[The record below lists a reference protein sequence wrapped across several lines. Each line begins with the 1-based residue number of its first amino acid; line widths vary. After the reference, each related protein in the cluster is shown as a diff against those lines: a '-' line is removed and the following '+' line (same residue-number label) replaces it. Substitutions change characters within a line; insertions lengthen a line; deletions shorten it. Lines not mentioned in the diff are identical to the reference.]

1 MLARL
6 EATHLEFSKLPQDV
20 YNLSTAGQVRI
31 KMNKHRKENQSG
43 PDTTKQL
50 DGPEEHKYQIIFENL
65 KEGIR
70 SGKYPPGSRL
80 PSESELVRRFGTCR
94 VTAAKAIKKLQ
105 ELGLVI
111 RRVGSGTYVKAQAVE
126 SSRLFGLLIP
136 ELGQTEIFEPICRG
150 MAGFP
155 LATRNSLLWGQSIGV
170 NEPKEQIAEELCH
183 QYISERVSG
192 VFFAPLEL
200 LPAMEEVNCRIAA
213 ALDRANIPVV
223 LLDRCF
229 LRYPARSKYDLVGID
244 NRRTAYSAVEHLIR
258 AGAKKIAFLGKPF
271 SAQTVDAR
279 IAGYREALL
288 ANGYNREGDFVFRC
302 DPNDHQQ
309 IRRIMKRNRPDAF
322 LCANDHTAASLMH
335 TLIGMGFSIPEEIRI
350 VGIDDVKYA
359 SLLPIPLTTQHQPC
373 LDLGRIAM
381 SAMLDRLETPD
392 LPTRDI
398 SLGCRLVI
406 RKSCGGTASS

>member
-1 MLARL
+1 MKKTA
-6 EATHLEFSKLPQDV
+6 A
-20 YNLSTAGQVRI
+20 STQKV
-31 KMNKHRKENQSG
+31 KKSSG
-43 PDTTKQL
+43 ESA
-50 DGPEEHKYQIIFENL
+50 PEEHKYQLIYETL
-65 KEGIR
+65 KESI
-70 SGKYPPGSRL
+70 STGKYAPGSRL
-80 PSESELVRRFGTCR
+80 PSELELVRRFDVCR

-105 ELGLVI
+105 QLGLVE
-111 RRVGSGTYVKAQAVE
+111 RRVGSGTYVKSQPTD

-155 LATRNSLLWGQSIGV
+155 LASRNSLLWGQSIGL
-170 NEPKEQIAEELCH
+170 NEPKQQIAEELCQ

-200 LPAMEEVNCRIAA
+200 VPGMDEVNRKIAA
-213 ALDRANIPVV
+213 MLDRARIPVV

-229 LRYPARSKYDLVGID
+229 MPYPARSKYDLVGID
-244 NRRTAYSAVEHLIR
+244 NRRTAYAAVEHLVST
-258 AGAKKIAFLGKPF
+258 GAKRIAFLGRPY

-288 ANGYNREGDFVFRC
+288 AFQLNREGDLVFRR
-302 DPNDHQQ
+302 DPEDSQQ
-309 IRRIMKRNRPDAF
+309 IGQFHKKYRPDAF
-322 LCANDHTAASLMH
+322 LCANDHTAANLMR
-335 TLIGMGFSIPEEIRI
+335 TLIALNVTIPDEVRI

-381 SAMLDRLETPD
+381 ATMLDRLEHPD

-398 SLGCRLVI
+398 TLGCKLVV
-406 RKSCGGTASS
+406 RKSCGSAAEESNN

>member
-1 MLARL
+1 MASTNNAADLRAR
-6 EATHLEFSKLPQDV
+6 T
-20 YNLSTAGQVRI
+20 
-31 KMNKHRKENQSG
+31 KHRFS
-43 PDTTKQL
+43 T
-50 DGPEEHKYQIIFENL
+50 GPEADEHKYEVVFEAL
-65 KEGIR
+65 RQDIL
-70 SGKYPPGSRL
+70 SGKYPAGARL
-80 PSESELVRRFGTCR
+80 PSEINLVRRFEVCR

-105 ELGLVI
+105 QLGLVE
-111 RRVGSGTYVKAQAVE
+111 RRVGSGTYVTAQPADAR
-126 SSRLFGLLIP
+126 RLFALLIP

-155 LATRNSLLWGQSIGV
+155 LASRNSLLWGQSIGV

-200 LPAMEEVNCRIAA
+200 VPGMEEVNKKIANM
-213 ALDRANIPVV
+213 LDRARIPVV

-229 LRYPARSKYDLVGID
+229 MPYPARSKYDLVGID
-244 NRRTAYSAVEHLIR
+244 NRRTAYAVVEHLVNT
-258 AGAKKIAFLGKPF
+258 GARRIAFLAKPL

-288 ANGYNREGDFVFRC
+288 AHGLNREGDLVFRC
-302 DPNDHQQ
+302 DPSDEQQ
-309 IRRIMKRNRPDAF
+309 IGRIFKRHRPQAF
-322 LCANDHTAASLMH
+322 LCANDHTAANLMS
-335 TLIGMGFSIPEEIRI
+335 TLIALGISIPDTAKI

-381 SAMLDRLETPD
+381 ATMIDRLEHPD
-392 LPTRDI
+392 LPVRDI
-398 SLGCRLVI
+398 SLACRLIV
-406 RKSCGGTASS
+406 RKSCGSVPAKA

>member
-1 MLARL
+1 MMKTGR
-6 EATHLEFSKLPQDV
+6 
-20 YNLSTAGQVRI
+20 RI
-31 KMNKHRKENQSG
+31 LN
-43 PDTTKQL
+43 TKTSSN
-50 DGPEEHKYQIIFENL
+50 GHEPEEHKYQLIFENL
-65 KEGIR
+65 QEGIS
-70 SGKYPPGSRL
+70 SGRYAPGSRL
-80 PSESELVRRFGTCR
+80 PSELELVRRFDVCR

-105 ELGLVI
+105 QLGLVE
-111 RRVGSGTYVKAQAVE
+111 RRVGSGTYVKAQPVE

-136 ELGQTEIFEPICRG
+136 DLGQTEIFEPICRG

-170 NEPKEQIAEELCH
+170 NEPKEQIAEELCQ

-200 LPAMEEVNCRIAA
+200 VPGMDKVNQKIAA
-213 ALDRANIPVV
+213 MLDRAKIPVV

-229 LRYPARSKYDLVGID
+229 LPYPARSKYDLVGID
-244 NRRTAYSAVEHLIR
+244 NRRTAYAATEHLIKI
-258 AGAKKIAFLGKPF
+258 GARRIAFLGKPL
-271 SAQTVDAR
+271 SAQTVDSR

-288 ANGYNREGDFVFRC
+288 THGLNREGDLVFRC
-302 DPNDHQQ
+302 DPEDAQQ
-309 IRRIMKRNRPDAF
+309 IGPIFKRHRPHAF
-322 LCANDHTAASLMH
+322 LCANDHTAANLMR
-335 TLIGMGFSIPEEIRI
+335 TLIALGASIPDKTKI

-381 SAMLDRLETPD
+381 ATMIDRLEHPG

-398 SLGCRLVI
+398 SLGCRLVV
-406 RKSCGGTASS
+406 RKSCGAQPSPSMSA

>member
-1 MLARL
+1 
-6 EATHLEFSKLPQDV
+6 
-20 YNLSTAGQVRI
+20 
-31 KMNKHRKENQSG
+31 MNKAAERPPK
-43 PDTTKQL
+43 TKPMFTAPR
-50 DGPEEHKYQIIFENL
+50 DVDEHKYEIIFEGL
-65 KEGIR
+65 KDDIL
-70 SGKYPPGSRL
+70 SGKYAAGARL
-80 PSESELVRRFGTCR
+80 PSEINLVRRFGVCR

-105 ELGLVI
+105 QLGLVE
-111 RRVGSGTYVKAQAVE
+111 RRVGSGTYVKPQPVD

-155 LATRNSLLWGQSIGV
+155 LANRNSLVWGQSIGV
-170 NEPKEQIAEELCH
+170 NEPKEQIAEELCQ

-200 LPAMEEVNCRIAA
+200 VPGMDEANRKIADM
-213 ALDRANIPVV
+213 LDRARIPVV

-229 LRYPARSKYDLVGID
+229 MPYPARSSYDLVGID
-244 NRRTAYSAVEHLIR
+244 NRRTAYAAVEHLVKT
-258 AGAKKIAFLGKPF
+258 GARRIAFLAKPL

-288 ANGYNREGDFVFRC
+288 AHGLNREGDLVFRC
-302 DPNDHQQ
+302 DPADAQQ
-309 IRRIMKRNRPDAF
+309 IGRIFKRHRPHAF
-322 LCANDHTAASLMH
+322 LCANDHTAANLMS
-335 TLIGMGFSIPEEIRI
+335 TLLALGISIPETTKI

-381 SAMLDRLETPD
+381 ATMIDRLERPD
-392 LPTRDI
+392 LPVRDI
-398 SLGCRLVI
+398 ALACRLMI
-406 RKSCGGTASS
+406 RKSCGSELAKA